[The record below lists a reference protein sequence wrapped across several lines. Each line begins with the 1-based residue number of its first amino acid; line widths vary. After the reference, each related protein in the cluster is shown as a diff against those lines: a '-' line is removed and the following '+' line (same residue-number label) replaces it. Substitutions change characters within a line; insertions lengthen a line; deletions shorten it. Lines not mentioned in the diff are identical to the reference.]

1 MFISSAGAYAIAA
14 YVDGPFMPWIGFVFI
29 MGHMSIN
36 QLNRQFANAP
46 DKVDITGKAEHIL
59 KWPMANCVSGAQMV
73 LVMKVRLCVMHWY
86 DRSVDRCKLTAFCW
100 NVQDGRLPE
109 KDLVDFQKERALT
122 KLPSLLDFAG
132 YVVRFSAD

>member
-46 DKVDITGKAEHIL
+46 DRVDITGKAEPIL
-59 KWPMANCVSGAQMV
+59 KWPMANCVLGAQMV
-73 LVMKVRLCVMHWY
+73 LVMKVRLCVMRWY
-86 DRSVDRCKLTAFCW
+86 DRSADRC
-100 NVQDGRLPE
+100 
-109 KDLVDFQKERALT
+109 
-122 KLPSLLDFAG
+122 
-132 YVVRFSAD
+132 